1 MRETPTLAEQ
11 LADKRTTLA
20 RDRTFYAIERT
31 LAAWIR
37 TGFSIAG
44 AGVTLAT
51 ALRNTS
57 SRELSLTMGTL
68 MIIMG
73 ILTFIYALYEYFES
87 YRFIQEVY
95 SDPQDQI
102 QNFRIN
108 LIAATVLTVALIII
122 SIMGLLMI
130 ILRKFIT
137 YR

>member
-20 RDRTFYAIERT
+20 RDWTFYAIERT

-130 ILRKFIT
+130 IF
-137 YR
+137 

>member
-1 MRETPTLAEQ
+1 
-11 LADKRTTLA
+11 
-20 RDRTFYAIERT
+20 
-31 LAAWIR
+31 
-37 TGFSIAG
+37 
-44 AGVTLAT
+44 
-51 ALRNTS
+51 
-57 SRELSLTMGTL
+57 MGTL

-130 ILRKFIT
+130 IF
-137 YR
+137 

>member
-73 ILTFIYALYEYFES
+73 ILTVIYALYEYFES

-130 ILRKFIT
+130 IF
-137 YR
+137 